1 MAAAGHA
8 PAEKP
13 KTPIRLEAVTSKT
26 KTTRLAAALGNFDET
41 LNVAIQCN
49 MYIILYVSVIFFAF
63 ISTTLLILG
72 TRSWRPR
79 FSPWKSY
86 LRFIRFID
94 TRRMLTPAPE
104 SQRSAVCRCEDGRST
119 QSSRSHRL
127 GPSVGSLAG
136 KHQGLSNRDDRS
148 INDTVNVSKTRT
160 GGKQKHC
167 VDACWCIWGW

>member
-1 MAAAGHA
+1 MKCPKYVQWKTCPLQKCCEIFGVGLQNNSKHTLDPSDIHYRHMAAAGHA

-26 KTTRLAAALGNFDET
+26 KTTRLAAALGDFDI

-49 MYIILYVSVIFFAF
+49 MYIILYVSVIFSAF

-72 TRSWRPR
+72 TRSWRLR
-79 FSPWKSY
+79 FLPWKSH

-104 SQRSAVCRCEDGRST
+104 LSDVGCLSMRGWAINAVI
-119 QSSRSHRL
+119 Q
-127 GPSVGSLAG
+127 VA
-136 KHQGLSNRDDRS
+136 
-148 INDTVNVSKTRT
+148 
-160 GGKQKHC
+160 
-167 VDACWCIWGW
+167 